1 MSQIIRALAEIGA
14 SYDAVLCDLW
24 GCLHN
29 GVTAFPEAVAALQ
42 AYRAQGGKVLLLTNS
57 PRPKS
62 QVILQLDELGVPRD
76 AWDEV
81 ATSGDAAQAA
91 MTAGQFGTRVHHIGP
106 ERDLPFF
113 TDMEPD
119 IQGETEIRR
128 VPLDEAE
135 GIVCTGLDNDDTET
149 PEDYKARLMLA
160 KQAGLPLL
168 CANPDVVVDRGET
181 RIFCAGAIAE
191 LYTELGGRSY
201 YFGKPHPPIY
211 DLARRRLT
219 GLGRISDD
227 RVLVIGDGP
236 ATDVKGGIAEDYD
249 TLFVTGGLAAAQ
261 TGTAEHPDPE
271 KLEAYL
277 GEIEMSPT
285 YAIGRLR

>member
-1 MSQIIRALAEIGA
+1 MTRTISALAEIGA
-14 SYDAVLCDLW
+14 QYDAVLCDLW

-29 GVTAFPEAVAALQ
+29 GIAAFPEAVAALQ
-42 AYRAQGGKVLLLTNS
+42 DYRAKGGKVLLLTNS

-62 QVILQLDELGVPRD
+62 QVILQLDQLGVPRD

-91 MTAGQFGTRVHHIGP
+91 MMAGQFGTRVHHIGP

-113 TDMEPD
+113 TEMEPD
-119 IQGETEIRR
+119 IRAETRIER
-128 VPLDEAE
+128 VTLEEAE
-135 GIVCTGLDNDDTET
+135 GIVCTGLDDDAAET
-149 PEDYKARLMLA
+149 PEDYKGRLMLA

-168 CANPDVVVDRGET
+168 CANPDVVVDRGEE
-181 RIFCAGAIAE
+181 RIYCAGAIAE
-191 LYTELGGRSY
+191 LYTALGGKSY

-211 DLARRRLT
+211 DLARRRLVA
-219 GLGRISDD
+219 LGDIPKE

-236 ATDVKGGIAEDYD
+236 ATDVKGGIAEEYD

-261 TGTAEHPDPE
+261 TGTETDPDPG
-271 KLEAYL
+271 KLAAYLEAEGL
-277 GEIEMSPT
+277 SPSH
-285 YAIGRLR
+285 AIGRLR